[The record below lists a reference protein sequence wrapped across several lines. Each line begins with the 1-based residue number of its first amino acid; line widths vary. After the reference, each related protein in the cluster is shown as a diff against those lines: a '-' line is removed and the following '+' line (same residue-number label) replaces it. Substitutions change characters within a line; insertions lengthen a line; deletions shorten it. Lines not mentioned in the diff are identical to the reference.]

1 MVKKLLVLVFSVLVL
16 NSSTFAD
23 EYRQVPQ
30 GGGRM
35 GTVLVRTSRPP
46 EVPIERASDSKPE
59 RRLKTVARWAGTH
72 FIGIVYVSAD

>member
-1 MVKKLLVLVFSVLVL
+1 MVKKLLVLVLSIILL

-35 GTVLVRTSRPP
+35 GTVLVRTDQSPEMLAERP
-46 EVPIERASDSKPE
+46 ADAKPE